1 MSIHW
6 HYQIMRH
13 LTDKGETYYTMH
25 EYYPMADGDGW
36 TQDPVSID
44 GESLGDIVWMLKAM
58 LNDIE
63 KHGVKDYDAEP

>member
-13 LTDKGETYYTMH
+13 LTDKGETYYAMH
-25 EYYPMADGDGW
+25 EYYPLSEGDGW
-36 TQDPVSID
+36 TKDPISID

-63 KHGVKDYDAEP
+63 KHGVKDYDNE